1 MIRKGLRLFCMVCL
15 IFSAAVLTTDAIRTS
30 VAGAETEAVSTQERS
45 QAPYMLGA
53 YQGKVASYRM
63 GNDEPAEVFDV
74 YLDSLPAINQQEL
87 LRGIPA
93 QSVEELQRLIEDYTS

>member
-1 MIRKGLRLFCMVCL
+1 MIRKGLRLFCVVCL

-30 VAGAETEAVSTQERS
+30 SAGAETEAASTHDRA

-53 YQGKVASYRM
+53 YQGKVASFRA
-63 GNDEPAEVFDV
+63 GSEEPLEVFGV
-74 YLDSLPAINQQEL
+74 YLDSLPAVNQQEL